1 MVPDSPA
8 LISFAMKVVIKNQDI
23 TKSKSQMQFSIL
35 NYFESFS
42 STSKILKSEIG
53 KKRKKVL
60 AFFIFPLCERI
71 NLSLSPMF
79 QVPNKYVYVCI

>member
-42 STSKILKSEIG
+42 STSKIFKSEIG
-53 KKRKKVL
+53 KKIKKVL
-60 AFFIFPLCERI
+60 AFFIFIGIGE
-71 NLSLSPMF
+71 
-79 QVPNKYVYVCI
+79 